1 MLFAYLHPS
10 FEAALQRI
18 DKMSSGVKLF
28 IRSLLVAG
36 QSWRAAERLQA
47 CCCLQPHSHAYVWH
61 RPLHR
66 IAHRVLLAWDFVYAW
81 GVVYGVGALD
91 VLTISHH
98 VMWDLL
104 LAQGNG
110 GSIDVIC
117 HAMLCSH
124 LQ

>member
-28 IRSLLVAG
+28 IRSLIVAG
-36 QSWRAAERLQA
+36 QSWRATKRLQA
-47 CCCLQPHSHAYVWH
+47 CCCLQPQSHAYVLH

-66 IAHRVLLAWDFVYAW
+66 TAHRVLLAWDVVYAW
-81 GVVYGVGALD
+81 DLYGIGAYY

-98 VMWDLL
+98 VMWELL
-104 LAQGNG
+104 LAQRNG
-110 GSIDVIC
+110 DSIDVLC
-117 HAMLCSH
+117 HAMLCSR
-124 LQ
+124 LQS